1 MGPIPELLRQ
11 AMRHWT
17 SGVSVVTS
25 QYAGQRHGM
34 TVGSFTSIS
43 LNPPRVVVTLANRT
57 RTCNLVRQSGKFGV
71 SILRAEQQDLSDR
84 FAGRIAEEEDRFQGV
99 QVFFSLGGN
108 LLLDGC
114 LAGLDCR
121 VVHTYEM
128 PDSTLFVGEVSE
140 VTLAD
145 DEGEPLLYHNRTYR
159 RMKP

>member
-1 MGPIPELLRQ
+1 MQEIPELLRQ

-25 QYAGQRHGM
+25 QFEGQRHGM

-57 RTCNLVRQSGKFGV
+57 RTCRLVRQSGQFGV
-71 SILRAEQQDLSDR
+71 NILRAEQQDLSDR
-84 FAGRIAEEEDRFQGV
+84 FAGRIAENEDRFQGM
-99 QVFFSLGGN
+99 QVITSRGGS

-114 LAGLDCR
+114 LAGLDCK

-128 PDSTLFVGEVSE
+128 PDSTLFVGEVRD

-145 DEGEPLLYHNRTYR
+145 DAGEPLLYHNRTYR